1 VTRPAAATR
10 VAVVLACAAP
20 IVARLLLPNVTPND
34 GFYGHAAFMLSRG
47 ATPYHDFVQVAFP
60 LAEGVLA
67 LAVRIFGHDLRTIE
81 LANALMIGAVALA
94 LHRAGRALAGPRA
107 GVVAALAWCWSLWV
121 VHFNLF
127 ERETWAAL
135 GVALA
140 FGAHAR
146 WAPPSAAGAARDAR
160 LPSRGSSAGRV
171 ADALLLA
178 VLVKLTALFAAL
190 GLVAHLL
197 LGGRTR
203 DALALA
209 WRFAALLLVAT
220 LAGWAL
226 WGQAFLV
233 QVWLFGFFRSAQG
246 LRAGDALAQLL
257 GWADPVT
264 VLGLAALLA
273 VGLPN
278 LRHAAGAPALVL
290 LCQLAYALL
299 LSPTLWDHNLI
310 ELAPAGALLLGA
322 AAAQWPR
329 GRLALAAATGALVV
343 AIATLGRPWLEGDY
357 GPWGAG
363 FGGWPRDAITRRGE
377 FLARHSAPDALVVT
391 SNPWWSFQGGRVEA
405 VRYWEL
411 APVIDGIEASLHAD
425 GLAATLA
432 RREGP
437 LLLGPGPG
445 AGADSPASAAR
456 AAALG
461 PFVGRLVANAL
472 VYTRPALLDALAR
485 HEIVL
490 LLEPLPPAVL
500 EPDDLQRAG
509 YERFEDHEL
518 GLAAWR
524 PPAPAP
530 R

>member
-1 VTRPAAATR
+1 MTRPAAATR

-47 ATPYHDFVQVAFP
+47 ATPYRDFTQVAFP

-81 LANALMIGAVALA
+81 LANALMIGAVAFA

-107 GVVAALAWCWSLWV
+107 GAVAALAWCWSLWV

-140 FGAHAR
+140 LGAHVR
-146 WAPPSAAGAARDAR
+146 GFGSAPPAAPATARRADAR
-160 LPSRGSSAGRV
+160 TATAV
-171 ADALLLA
+171 ATALLLA
-178 VLVKLTALFAAL
+178 VLVKLTALFAAA
-190 GLVAHLL
+190 GLVLHLVVA
-197 LGGRTR
+197 GRPR
-203 DALALA
+203 AALALA
-209 WRFAALLLVAT
+209 WRFAALVLLAT
-220 LAGWAL
+220 LLGWAL

-233 QVWLFGFFRSAQG
+233 QVWLFGFFRRAVGLSA
-246 LRAGDALAQLL
+246 ADAATQLL

-264 VLGLAALLA
+264 VLGLAALVA

-278 LRHAAGAPALVL
+278 LRRAAGAPALVL
-290 LCQLAYALL
+290 LCQLAHALL

-329 GRLALAAATGALVV
+329 GRLALAATTGALVV
-343 AIATLGRPWLEGDY
+343 AIATLGGPWLAGDY

-363 FGGWPRDAITRRGE
+363 FGGWPREAITRRGE
-377 FLARHSAPDALVVT
+377 FLERHSAPDALVVT

-411 APVIDGIEASLHAD
+411 APVVDGLQASLHAD
-425 GLAATLA
+425 GLAATFA
-432 RREGP
+432 KRQGP
-437 LLLGPGPG
+437 LLLGRGEPT
-445 AGADSPASAAR
+445 PARR
-456 AAALG
+456 ATVLN
-461 PFVGRLVANAL
+461 PFMGRIVANAL
-472 VYTRPALLDALAR
+472 VYTRPPLLEAVAR
-485 HEIVL
+485 REIAL
-490 LLEPLPPAVL
+490 LLEPLPPAL
-500 EPDDLQRAG
+500 IEPDDLERAG
-509 YERFEDHEL
+509 YERFEDHDL

-524 PPAPAP
+524 PAAEAG

>member
-1 VTRPAAATR
+1 MTRTAASTR
-10 VAVVLACAAP
+10 AALVLACAAP

-34 GFYGHAAFMLSRG
+34 GFYVHAAFMLSRG
-47 ATPYHDFVQVAFP
+47 ATPYHDFTQVAFP

-67 LAVRIFGHDLRTIE
+67 LAIRIFGHDLRTVE

-107 GVVAALAWCWSLWV
+107 GAVAALAWCWSLWV

-140 FGAHAR
+140 LWAYAR
-146 WAPPSAAGAARDAR
+146 WAPAGVVGDAR
-160 LPSRGSSAGRV
+160 RPSRGSSAGRV

-178 VLVKLTALFAAL
+178 VLVKLTALFAAAA
-190 GLVAHLL
+190 LVAHLL
-197 LGGRTR
+197 LCGRTR
-203 DALALA
+203 DAFALA
-209 WRFAALLLVAT
+209 WRFAALLIVVT
-220 LAGWAL
+220 LAGWML
-226 WGQAFLV
+226 WGEAFLV

-264 VLGLAALLA
+264 VLGLAALFA

-278 LRHAAGAPALVL
+278 LRRAAGAPALVL

-329 GRLALAAATGALVV
+329 GRLALAATTGALVV
-343 AIATLGRPWLEGDY
+343 AIASLGRPWLEGDY

-377 FLARHSAPDALVVT
+377 FLERHSPPDALVVT
-391 SNPWWSFQGGRVEA
+391 SNPWWSYQGGRIEA

-411 APVIDGIEASLHAD
+411 APVVDGIEASLHAD

-432 RREGP
+432 KREGP

-445 AGADSPASAAR
+445 DPASTAR

-472 VYTRPALLDALAR
+472 VYTRPALIDALAR
-485 HEIVL
+485 HEIAL

-524 PPAPAP
+524 PMAPAP